1 MNYALQEKVDF
12 VMINSTYN
20 LFVSNLFSIK
30 GRANRKEYI
39 IRFITMWMLGIFTN
53 YMRSIYYIHN
63 NILVGLFF
71 AFMCIIFIIYAIQVF
86 FVTHRR
92 LHDLN
97 ASGWWQLVT
106 FIPFGQ
112 LLMIGFIFFKG
123 TEGVNKYGKP
133 PTY

>member
-1 MNYALQEKVDF
+1 MGFAVSKKIY
-12 VMINSTYN
+12 I
-20 LFVSNLFSIK
+20 LFIRNLFSIK
-30 GRANRKEYI
+30 GRASRKEYNA
-39 IRFITMWMLGIFTN
+39 RFIMMWMLGIFTN

-86 FVTHRR
+86 FVAHRR

-97 ASGWWQLVT
+97 ASGWWQLIT
-106 FIPFGQ
+106 LIPMGQ
-112 LLMIGFIFFKG
+112 LLMIGLIFFKG
-123 TEGVNKYGKP
+123 TQGVNKYGEP